1 MTWAWDA
8 PTGVYK
14 DHALSQKIRMNAV
27 QRMIFA
33 RFVRPEPGY
42 GKGKGQSI
50 TITRILQLGRAARI
64 EENDG
69 IPVVSA
75 NISTKSVTVSLW
87 GVKMELTEFE
97 ENLTYYNLRNR
108 YQQLLR
114 NNIELTVDGM
124 IAEAMVASP
133 VKFIPTSGGGVF
145 DTDGTPSTLADANWT
160 IATIQKCRDNL
171 VRRKKMPLP
180 NGRFVA
186 VMTVTAARGLR
197 NDTVAATWFAQ
208 TSSQNMRTGGLGH
221 DAVLPGGMTP
231 TAEYMGRIEN
241 VDCYEI
247 NPTDATFPLTDLAGS
262 STVCGEGLVFGDD
275 AAFLAEVQ
283 KPELRA
289 GIPQE
294 LGTKREVGWVGTM
307 EAGLVWDDAAESAV
321 IHVTSS

>member
-27 QRMIFA
+27 QRMLLA
-33 RFVRPEPGY
+33 QFVRPEPGF

-50 TITRILQLGRAARI
+50 TITRMLQLGRASRI

-69 IPVVSA
+69 IPVVNA
-75 NISTKSVTVSLW
+75 TISTKSVTVSMW

-97 ENLTYYNLRNR
+97 ENLTYFNLRNR
-108 YQQLLR
+108 YQELLR
-114 NNIELTVDGM
+114 NNIELTVEGM
-124 IAEAMVASP
+124 IAEAMVGTL
-133 VKFIPTSGGGVF
+133 VKFIPTSGGGTF
-145 DTDGTPSTLADANWT
+145 DTDGTPSTVADAPWT
-160 IATIQKCRDNL
+160 LSTVQKCRDNL
-171 VRRKKMPLP
+171 VRRKKMPMP
-180 NGRFVA
+180 NGRFIA
-186 VMTVTAARGLR
+186 VMSVTAARGLR
-197 NDTVAATWFAQ
+197 DDPKAATWFAQ

-221 DAVLPGGMTP
+221 DAQIPGGLTP
-231 TAEYMGRIEN
+231 KAEYMGRIEN

-247 NPTDATFPLTDLAGS
+247 NPTDPTFPIKDLAGT
-262 STVCGEGLVFGDD
+262 STLAGEGLIFGDD

-307 EAGLVWDDAAESAV
+307 EAGRVWDDAQESPI
-321 IHVTSS
+321 IHVTSA